1 MIVLDTT
8 VLVYAVGS
16 QHPLRQPCRDL
27 VGAVAAGR
35 LPASTTVEVLQE
47 FTHVRARRRGREDA
61 AQLARDYLDVLAPLL
76 VVEEGDLLEGL
87 RLYARS
93 ERLGAFDAVLA
104 TTAGRANAAA
114 IVSADTAFAEAGMRH
129 VVPDATGVAGLLDG

>member
-1 MIVLDTT
+1 M
-8 VLVYAVGS
+8 
-16 QHPLRQPCRDL
+16 
-27 VGAVAAGR
+27 
-35 LPASTTVEVLQE
+35 
-47 FTHVRARRRGREDA
+47 RARRRGREDA

-76 VVEEGDLLEGL
+76 VVGEGDLQEGL

-104 TTAGRANAAA
+104 ATAGRANAAA
-114 IVSADTAFAEAGMRH
+114 IVSSDTAFAEAGMRH